1 MTTPESF
8 RKTWRNIATAV
19 AAGAAFLPSFILML
33 AILPVLDRVRRLT
46 WTRAVLRGMGPA
58 VVGILA
64 VSLFRLAPHALPDLF
79 AVAILIV
86 SLVGLIVYRLGPVRL
101 MIASSSLG
109 ALRAHFR
116 VVRAFTP

>member
-1 MTTPESF
+1 
-8 RKTWRNIATAV
+8 
-19 AAGAAFLPSFILML
+19 
-33 AILPVLDRVRRLT
+33 
-46 WTRAVLRGMGPA
+46 MGPA

-86 SLVGLIVYRLGPVRL
+86 SLVALIAYRLGPVRL
-101 MIASSSLG
+101 MIAGSSLG

-116 VVRAFTP
+116 VARAFTP

>member
-46 WTRAVLRGMGPA
+46 WTRAVPRGMGPA

-86 SLVGLIVYRLGPVRL
+86 SLVGLIVYDWDRSG
-101 MIASSSLG
+101 
-109 ALRAHFR
+109 
-116 VVRAFTP
+116 